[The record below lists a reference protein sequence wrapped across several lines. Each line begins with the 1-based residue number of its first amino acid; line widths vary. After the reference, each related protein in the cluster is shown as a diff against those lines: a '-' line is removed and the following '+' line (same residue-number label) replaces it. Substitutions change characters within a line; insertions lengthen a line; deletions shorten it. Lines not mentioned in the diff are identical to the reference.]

1 MSQLTDSDPT
11 AATSG
16 GAAAPRVTT
25 PVGAF
30 LVGVVTAGLG
40 LGVCTVSV
48 LLLWIAAPAPAGG
61 PAGALHVAA
70 DLWLFAHGANLERTA
85 GAGAAV
91 PVGVTP
97 LLLVAVPVWL
107 LYRCAQHALAGAADG
122 RVPRQAGS
130 GTGPRAAPLRAAAPG
145 AVLGRF
151 LGGYLL
157 VAAVA
162 VAYAATGPLRVDPF
176 SALLFV
182 PLTAAGT
189 VAMVAARTVGLRTVL
204 PPSDRLRRIRA
215 ALPPGVRAA
224 LARPRRAAALRA
236 ACAAGAVL
244 LATGALLVLTGLV
257 WHAGDVHHGLLRIA
271 QDWPGRC
278 TVVLVCLLLLPNA
291 AVWGAAYALGPGFT
305 LGGGSAVGPLGATAL
320 PAGLPPFPLLGAVP
334 QEGPGSPLTWAVAAG
349 PVVAGAVAARYA
361 ARPARAAVA
370 GVRDAARHSG
380 DEPAGQRR
388 ARAAVAR
395 LLRWNRRATATVA
408 ALAALWCGVGAAVL
422 SGVAGG
428 ALGTAALRHVGP
440 SWWLTGAA
448 AAGWTAAVAVP
459 GALLLREWYL
469 WRGLGRS
476 PLAQFRAYRSGRG
489 QRREARAE
497 RREKAAAES
506 RAAAQERAVARAER
520 KTRRSDP
527 AHAPRRDVRADGERK
542 VRLRGVRL
550 RRRTGTGTGAT
561 AHPWHETGSRRTRW
575 AELRRV
581 SGGLGASVTPGAS
594 GTSEASDGS
603 AAPDG
608 RATPDGTGTSEG
620 PAPEWPGGVGGPGMD

>member
-1 MSQLTDSDPT
+1 MSQLTDSDPM
-11 AATSG
+11 AATPG

-85 GAGAAV
+85 GPGAAAV

-107 LYRCAQHALAGAADG
+107 LYRCAQHALSGAADG
-122 RVPRQAGS
+122 TVPRQAGS
-130 GTGPRAAPLRAAAPG
+130 GTGPRAVPVRAAAPG

-157 VAAVA
+157 VAALA
-162 VAYAATGPLRVDPF
+162 VAYAATGPLRVEPF
-176 SALLFV
+176 SALFFV

-189 VAMVAARTVGLRTVL
+189 VAMVAARTIGLRTVL

-244 LATGALLVLTGLV
+244 LATGVLLVLTGLA
-257 WHAGDVHHGLLRIA
+257 WHAGDVRLGLLRIA

-334 QEGPGSPLTWAVAAG
+334 QEGAGSPLTWAVAAG

-380 DEPAGQRR
+380 DAPAGQRR

-408 ALAALWCGVGAAVL
+408 ALAALWCGAGAAVL
-422 SGVAGG
+422 SAVAGG
-428 ALGTAALRHVGP
+428 ALGTAALRHIGP

-476 PLAQFRAYRSGRG
+476 PLAQFREYRSGRG

-497 RREKAAAES
+497 RREKAAES

-520 KTRRSDP
+520 KARRPGP
-527 AHAPRRDVRADGERK
+527 AHGS
-542 VRLRGVRL
+542 
-550 RRRTGTGTGAT
+550 RRRTGTGTGPA
-561 AHPWHETGSRRTRW
+561 AHPWHGAGSRRTRW

-581 SGGLGASVTPGAS
+581 SGGLSAPVTPGAP
-594 GTSEASDGS
+594 GAQGASDGS

-608 RATPDGTGTSEG
+608 PAPGAPRPGAG